1 MVIEK
6 AVLTGFMGVGKSTV
20 ARELASRLKYSR
32 LDVDWSI
39 EKREGKTVA
48 EIVEAHGIERF
59 REMETEALAELL
71 DRPGRAI
78 IALGG
83 GAWIQERNRQL
94 IKEKGCASI
103 WLEASFDH
111 CWANI
116 RNSKRV
122 RPLAKDK
129 ESARKLFEDR
139 LSFYCLAEWHFVL
152 QPGLSSAD
160 IAHKIAEQVFGVE

>member
-1 MVIEK
+1 MIEK

-20 ARELASRLKYSR
+20 TKILASRLGYAR
-32 LDVDWSI
+32 LDLDWSI
-39 EKREGKTVA
+39 EKREGKTIA
-48 EIVEAHGIERF
+48 QIIEGDGIDRF
-59 REMETEALAELL
+59 REIETEVLAEILEH
-71 DRPGRAI
+71 PSKAV

-83 GAWIQERNRQL
+83 GAWIQERNRKL

-103 WLEASFDH
+103 WLEATFDH

-129 ESARKLFEDR
+129 ETARKLFEER
-139 LSFYCLAEWHFVL
+139 RFLYCLAEWHFVL

-160 IAHKIAEQVFGVE
+160 IAEKIAEQVFGVE

>member
-1 MVIEK
+1 MIEK

-20 ARELASRLKYSR
+20 TKVLASRLGYSR
-32 LDVDWSI
+32 LDLDWSI
-39 EKREGKTVA
+39 ERREGKTVA
-48 EIVEAHGIERF
+48 ELVEAIGIDRF
-59 REMETEALAELL
+59 REIETEVLAEILEH
-71 DRPGRAI
+71 PSRAI

-83 GAWIQERNRQL
+83 GAWTQERNRIL

-103 WLEASFDH
+103 WLEATFDH

-129 ESARKLFEDR
+129 ETARKLFEER
-139 LSFYCLAEWHFVL
+139 LSVYCLAEWHFVL

-160 IAHKIAEQVFGVE
+160 VAMQIAEQVFGVE